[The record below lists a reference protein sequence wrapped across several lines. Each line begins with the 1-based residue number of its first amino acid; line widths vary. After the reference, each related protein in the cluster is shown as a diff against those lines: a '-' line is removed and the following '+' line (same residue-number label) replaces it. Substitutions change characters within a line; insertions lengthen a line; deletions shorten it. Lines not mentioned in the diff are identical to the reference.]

1 MAEENPRATGFIDDT
16 EAAEFTVSPS
26 DNVYAYFMFIPPT
39 ESKKEGKGITFD
51 IIMAYVLI
59 FFNFFMQ
66 GFLLYVIF
74 DVVVQ
79 GNISWQNSILVSE
92 GGGLDLLDTGPKSSC
107 NTGGSL
113 CFKQNS
119 SVSCAPP
126 SVQLTGRW
134 DELDTNGD
142 GIWTREEVEEAKVKL
157 QCAYVVNPVEVFDVF
172 ISFLKE
178 REKIIWLHPDVK
190 AGKAIH
196 KPYFWYA
203 AGDIIMCGYRNEY
216 MCPNLLKRGV
226 FHAPLKYHTAP
237 RVGTT
242 IDSALSYCYELLKP
256 GGTCQRSLPS
266 TYSVW
271 KVSSANQCMSES
283 FSKFVYENP
292 GNGVTKSLLAVDYS
306 ARKKYA
312 LSKTTTFKVYKA
324 IIISLWLLAMLFE
337 LKDITIVATWVMRF
351 PDSKDFEEGEDVKE
365 ETDESGETK
374 YIIQGI
380 TSTHRMMVGLM
391 TLCRLALT
399 VVLLVVGVSFL
410 LKQTGYIGLL
420 MDAVA
425 LVFIVE
431 IANILYTQVLRADVR
446 DQCEGLEPMTVPM
459 YGIDDLNK
467 RPALVDFICLVCIA
481 IATIVVMW
489 QWNESAVEPIY
500 DALSCACLSEGEKCH
515 EANKFDY
522 DFWYKYWKEDVPNVF
537 KQVDALKKGAGAVN
551 FNALKEGAGAANFY
565 LKATLPHRSS
575 HNLLNHAGHH
585 LHL

>member
-1 MAEENPRATGFIDDT
+1 MAEEDPLDSARFIDDT
-16 EAAEFTVSPS
+16 EAAEFSVTPS
-26 DNVYAYFMFIPPT
+26 DNVYAYFMFAPPT
-39 ESKKEGKGITFD
+39 EHKKEGGGITLD
-51 IIMAYVLI
+51 IIMAYVLLI
-59 FFNFFMQ
+59 FNFFMQ

-74 DVVVQ
+74 NVVVQ
-79 GNISWQNSILVSE
+79 GNIKWQDSILTQE
-92 GGGLDLLDTGPKSSC
+92 GGGLDLLDMNPGKGC

-113 CFKQNS
+113 CFPQNNS
-119 SVSCAPP
+119 YSCAPP

-134 DELDTNGD
+134 EELDLNGD
-142 GIWTREEVEEAKVKL
+142 GIWTREEVDKAKLDLK
-157 QCAYVVNPVEVFDVF
+157 CKYVVNPVEVFDVF

-196 KPYFWYA
+196 KMYFWYA
-203 AGDIIMCGYRNEY
+203 AGDIIMCAYRNEL

-271 KVSSANQCMSES
+271 KVSSTNQCMAPS
-283 FSKFVYENP
+283 FTKFVYENP
-292 GNGVTKSLLAVDYS
+292 GNGVVKSLLEVDYE

-312 LSKTTTFKVYKA
+312 LSKTMTFKIYKC
-324 IIISLWLLAMLFE
+324 IIISLWLLSMLFE
-337 LKDITIVATWVMRF
+337 LKDITIVFTWVLRF
-351 PDSKDFEEGEDVKE
+351 PAAKDFGEDAVKE
-365 ETDESGETK
+365 ETDDSGETT
-374 YIIQGI
+374 YTIQGI
-380 TSTHRMMVGLM
+380 TTVHRTAVGLM
-391 TLCRLALT
+391 TVCRFVLT
-399 VVLLVVGVSFL
+399 CTLTLVGVSFL
-410 LKQTGYIGLL
+410 LKQTSYIGLL

-431 IANILYTQVLRADVR
+431 IANILYTQVLRNDIR
-446 DQCEGLEPMTVPM
+446 EQCESLNPMTVPM
-459 YGIDDLNK
+459 YGVKALNE
-467 RPALVDFICLVCIA
+467 RPALVDMICLAGIMV
-481 IATIVVMW
+481 TTLLVMW
-489 QWNESAVEPIY
+489 FWNDNAVEPLY

-522 DFWYKYWKEDVPNVF
+522 DFWYKYWKLDVPDIF
-537 KQVDALKKGAGAVN
+537 RQVDELKKGG
-551 FNALKEGAGAANFY
+551 GAAASA
-565 LKATLPHRSS
+565 LLQTGQLHIEKHSRAISTVLS
-575 HNLLNHAGHH
+575 HAANR